1 MFIREKLHDNKID
14 FINAELYNNLANLLL
29 FSFQLINLNINL
41 NPKEEEQIE
50 LVQEINIIIYSQ
62 TTPYDNEQQNDISTQ
77 SHCYNNN
84 NPFAQVVYLS
94 IFRRERELIQ
104 SYF

>member
-29 FSFQLINLNINL
+29 LLFSFQLINLNL
-41 NPKEEEQIE
+41 NPIEEEEEIE

-62 TTPYDNEQQNDISTQ
+62 TTPYDNEQQNDISIQ
-77 SHCYNNN
+77 SHCYNNNN

-94 IFRRERELIQ
+94 IFRREREN
-104 SYF
+104 